1 VEKEIEITKLDACET
16 CKSTGAEPGSKA
28 VTCPMCHGR
37 GQVISSRGF
46 FQVSQ
51 TCPRCRGT
59 GTTIEKPCKKCGG
72 DGRIEKTSRIKLKI
86 PAGIEDGS
94 RLRSTRNGEA
104 GIRGGPPGDL
114 YVVIHIAEHEIFQ
127 RDGETLFCEVP
138 ISFAAAALGG
148 ETKVPTLD
156 GPASLRIPPGTQS
169 GTTFRLRNRGMPV
182 LNSKDRGDLM
192 TRVVVEVPTKLNA
205 EQREK
210 LDAFSQSC
218 GEDNSPQ
225 QKTFW
230 DKAKEFFS

>member
-1 VEKEIEITKLDACET
+1 MSEQNLWSVAFPTLDENQI
-16 CKSTGAEPGSKA
+16 
-28 VTCPMCHGR
+28 
-37 GQVISSRGF
+37 GQF
-46 FQVSQ
+46 
-51 TCPRCRGT
+51 T
-59 GTTIEKPCKKCGG
+59 
-72 DGRIEKTSRIKLKI
+72 
-86 PAGIEDGS
+86 
-94 RLRSTRNGEA
+94 RST
-104 GIRGGPPGDL
+104 
-114 YVVIHIAEHEIFQ
+114 HAELKSF

-210 LDAFSQSC
+210 LESFSASC
-218 GEDNSPQ
+218 GEHNSPQ
-225 QKTFW
+225 QHTFW